1 MKITEEQKA
10 LARKYAEE
18 NIRSGLNCSESVLN
32 ALLRAKIIDFPEEAT
47 ALASGLNGGV
57 GSAGYTCGALASA
70 MIALG
75 AVYGRRDP
83 IANRAKILNDKNK
96 SYQVENPKED
106 YRYYFMRRFN
116 ACVQEFKDTMG
127 TCTCQEVVDANG
139 GYYSADRQ
147 KKCEQMIH
155 CGVEMALKYIDM
167 EQDEANQL
175 PFGDNLFG
183 WE

>member
-1 MKITEEQKA
+1 MKITEEQKV
-10 LARKYAEE
+10 LARKCAQE

-57 GSAGYTCGALASA
+57 GSAGYTCGALSGA

-75 AVYGRRDP
+75 AVHGRRDP
-83 IANRAKILNDKNK
+83 IVNRAKILHDKN
-96 SYQVENPKED
+96 SLHQVEDPKED

-147 KKCEQMIH
+147 KKC
-155 CGVEMALKYIDM
+155 
-167 EQDEANQL
+167 
-175 PFGDNLFG
+175 
-183 WE
+183 